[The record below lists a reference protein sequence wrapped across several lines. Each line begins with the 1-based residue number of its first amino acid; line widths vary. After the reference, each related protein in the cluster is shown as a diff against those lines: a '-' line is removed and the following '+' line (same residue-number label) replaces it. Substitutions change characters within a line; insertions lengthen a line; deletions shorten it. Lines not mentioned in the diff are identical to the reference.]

1 MEKSVSYVFD
11 KISLEKNSAK
21 FINQT
26 GLKHVIRFIK
36 QKARIVDT
44 IAQVY
49 RPFIYDY
56 NYTFKCDNLMAH
68 NVIEEEFSYTPSN
81 IEWDKYWHEIHLPG
95 LKRWCMPQIKSL
107 TGEKK

>member
-81 IEWDKYWHEIHLPG
+81 I
-95 LKRWCMPQIKSL
+95 
-107 TGEKK
+107 